1 VTPVGSAAFTL
12 VVNGANFVSSSV
24 VRWNGAPRP
33 TTFVSATRLQ
43 AAIGAAD
50 VATAGV
56 AQVSAFSP
64 APGGGTSASAPFT
77 IAAPPSLTLSAAT
90 VQGGSS
96 ETVTLSNGLGGPF
109 DWIALAPT
117 FAPDTSYWQFLYVGS
132 GVTTRAWTVTMPLAP
147 GTYEF
152 RLFQNNGY
160 TRLATSPPVTV
171 TPGPNPM
178 PAISSLSPNAKP
190 VGSAAFVLMV
200 NGSNFTPA
208 SVVQWNDAPRSTT
221 FVSATQLTA
230 AIDAAD
236 IATVGTAQVSVV
248 TPAPGGGTSSALP
261 FAINPPPVLELSAT
275 TVTPGS
281 MVTVTL
287 TYGLGGPFDWIALAT
302 SAAPDTSYLNY
313 VYVGSG
319 NITRTWTVA
328 MPTTPGTYEFRLFLN
343 NGYTRV
349 ATSPV
354 VTVTP

>member
-1 VTPVGSAAFTL
+1 V
-12 VVNGANFVSSSV
+12 
-24 VRWNGAPRP
+24 
-33 TTFVSATRLQ
+33 Q

-50 VATAGV
+50 VSVAGV
-56 AQVSAFSP
+56 AQVSIFSP
-64 APGGGTSASAPFT
+64 TPGGGTSASAPFT
-77 IAAPPSLTLSAAT
+77 IAAPPSLSLSAAT
-90 VQGGSS
+90 VPGGSN
-96 ETVTLSNGLGGPF
+96 ETVTLLNGLGGPF

-117 FAPDTSYWQFLYVGS
+117 SAPDTSYLQYVYVGS
-132 GVTTRAWTVTMPLAP
+132 GVTTRTWTVTMPLAP

-171 TPGPNPM
+171 TPGPNPT
-178 PAISSLSPNAKP
+178 PTITSLSPSAKP
-190 VGSAAFVLMV
+190 VGSAAFALTV
-200 NGSNFTPA
+200 NGANFTPV
-208 SVVQWNDAPRSTT
+208 STVLWNGSPRSTT

-230 AIDAAD
+230 AIDAVDVA
-236 IATVGTAQVSVV
+236 AVGTAQVSVF
-248 TPAPGGGTSSALP
+248 TPAPGGGTSSSLP

-287 TYGLGGPFDWIALAT
+287 TYGLGGPFDWIALAAST
-302 SAAPDTSYLNY
+302 APDTSYLNY

-319 NITRTWTVA
+319 NVTRTWTVA

-343 NGYTRV
+343 NGYTRAAV
-349 ATSPV
+349 SPV